1 MRESIGTTFV
11 LNFIVIFIVF
21 IFAFL
26 AGTLSYYKAYRV
38 NNVMIHAI
46 EKFEGYNDLS
56 IKEIKDK
63 LKSFG
68 YSANNINCPSTR
80 FAKGNSD
87 VEGVLQNQSE
97 DGYCIYLYYN
107 ENAPTAHGGGK
118 ATTDVYYS
126 YGVASYLQVNI
137 PLFGGILDLPVF
149 SKTYNI
155 YHFTGTG
162 EGKNVK

>member
-26 AGTLSYYKAYRV
+26 AATLSYYKAYRV
-38 NNVMIHAI
+38 NNYMIHAI
-46 EKFEGYNDLS
+46 EKFEGYNAYAEN
-56 IKEIKDK
+56 EIKAK

-68 YSANNINCPSTR
+68 YQGNDITCPATR
-80 FAKGNSD
+80 FVSGNSD
-87 VEGVLQNQSE
+87 VAGVLQNDSS

-107 ENAPTAHGGGK
+107 ENAAPAKKGGK

-126 YGVASYLQVNI
+126 YGVASYLRIEI
-137 PLFGGILDLPVF
+137 PVVSNLIRLPVF

-155 YHFTGTG
+155 YHFNGTG
-162 EGKNVK
+162 EGKNMK